1 MNNTPKKILA
11 CVDGSFLSETVC
23 DFGAFFSKTL
33 KLPLELLSTIEHSH
47 ISSRIDLSGNIGL
60 GARDDLLETLIDEE
74 KNESKKAITEAKN
87 MLFTLQKRAHA
98 QSALDVKILLKH
110 GELYENVQEKKE
122 EIRLLILG
130 LRGKDHE
137 GNAKAI
143 GFQVEELIRTL
154 NIPILLVNTDFKR
167 PKKILIAYD
176 GSASSKK
183 ALEMVVQEPLL
194 NDVER
199 HILNVHPNQSLSQLL
214 LSEACATIKGCEALN
229 MRTVSLQ
236 GDSIEALL
244 AYQEDNAMD
253 MIAMGAFSHSR
264 IRDVLFGSFTSK
276 MIFKTPKPLLLLR

>member
-11 CVDGSFLSETVC
+11 CVDGSFLSEAVC

-47 ISSRIDLSGNIGL
+47 ISSRVDLSGNIGL
-60 GARDDLLETLIDEE
+60 GTRDDLLETLIDEE

-87 MLFTLQKRAHA
+87 MLFDLQKRALS
-98 QSALDVKILLKH
+98 QSALDVKMLLKH

-122 EIRLLILG
+122 ELRLLILG

-143 GFQVEELIRTL
+143 GSQVEELIRTL
-154 NIPILLVNTDFKR
+154 NIPILLVNTDFKT

-199 HILNVHPNQSLSQLL
+199 HILNVHSNQSLSQAL

-244 AYQEDNAMD
+244 AYQEENAMD